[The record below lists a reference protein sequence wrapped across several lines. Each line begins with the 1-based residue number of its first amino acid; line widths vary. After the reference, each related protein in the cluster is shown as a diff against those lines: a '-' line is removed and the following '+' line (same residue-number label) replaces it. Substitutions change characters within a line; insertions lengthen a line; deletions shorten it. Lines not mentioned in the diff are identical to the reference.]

1 MTRFES
7 QRIRERSIF
16 SLSGPVLFELLML
29 FMVPAVDAYYMT
41 RVSPE
46 AVAAV
51 SAVLPVTGLGFILFA
66 PLTQAGSS
74 VAAQHLGAQN
84 HQLAGLTF
92 SSLLGLNVL
101 LGLFMSLVFITFAP
115 FLPEFVG
122 LTGSLAE
129 LASLYIRAL
138 GFGYVFLA
146 MKMTSSGVL
155 NALGRTQINM
165 WAAVLMNLV
174 NLGLNHLFVT
184 GALGFPKLG
193 VIGIAAASGIAWFV
207 SFLAALY
214 FCQHYLARPKV
225 IAASLP
231 AVRETLG
238 HVLRIGLPSSL
249 EPLSYQLSQ
258 VVISRIL
265 VSLGVLAVTT
275 KAYVANI
282 TLFSLLW
289 GAAFAS
295 GTQIKISHL
304 LGERS
309 YKEATSQLVSGV
321 KIALIGC
328 TVLSLILA
336 IGGPWILRIF
346 TEDPEVLRLGSQVL
360 WVAVFLEW
368 GRALNVIVGAALR
381 ASGDARFVAGFG
393 VASMWL
399 LAVTGAYMI
408 GVEAGLGLLGIWLV
422 MSLDEHL
429 RGWVSL
435 RRWMSGRWQSKTV
448 YR

>member
-1 MTRFES
+1 MTS
-7 QRIRERSIF
+7 VPIRDRSLF

-29 FMVPAVDAYYMT
+29 FMVPAIDAYYMT

-51 SAVLPVTGLGFILFA
+51 SAILPITGVGFILFL

-74 VAAQHLGAQN
+74 VAAQHLGAKN
-84 HQLAGLTF
+84 LSLAGLTF
-92 SSLLGLNVL
+92 TTLLALNIVL
-101 LGLFMSLVFITFAP
+101 GILVSLVFIGFAP
-115 FLPEFVG
+115 ILPGFVG
-122 LTGSLAE
+122 LEGE
-129 LASLYIRAL
+129 LASLAGTYIRAL

-146 MKMTSSGVL
+146 LKMTSSGIL

-165 WAAVLMNLV
+165 WAAVLMNII
-174 NLGLNHLFVT
+174 NLGLNHLLVT
-184 GALGFPKLG
+184 GPWGLPRFG
-193 VIGIAAASGIAWFV
+193 VTGIAAASALAWLG
-207 SFLAALY
+207 SFLLALF
-214 FCQHYLARPKV
+214 FCYRQFEKFSVV
-225 IAASLP
+225 IRSLP
-231 AVRETLG
+231 QVRETLG
-238 HVLRIGLPSSL
+238 HVLRIGLPSTL

-265 VSLGVLAVTT
+265 VSLGVLAITT
-275 KAYVANI
+275 KAYVANT

-295 GTQIKISHL
+295 GTQIKVSHL
-304 LGERS
+304 LGEKS
-309 YKEATSQLVSGV
+309 FKEATAQLISGV

-336 IGGPWILRIF
+336 VGGPWILRIF
-346 TEDPEVLRLGSQVL
+346 SSDPEVLKLGSQVL
-360 WVAVFLEW
+360 WIAVFLEW

-381 ASGDARFVAGFG
+381 ASGDARFVAIFG
-393 VASMWL
+393 VGSMWL
-399 LAVTGAYMI
+399 LAVAGSYLI
-408 GVEAGLGLLGIWLV
+408 GVEAGFGLLGIWLV
-422 MSLDEHL
+422 MGLDEHL

-435 RRWMSGRWQSKTV
+435 KRWLSGHWQSKTV

>member
-1 MTRFES
+1 LTRIEPKP
-7 QRIRERSIF
+7 IRERSIF

-41 RVSPE
+41 QVSPE
-46 AVAAV
+46 ALAAV
-51 SAVLPVTGLGFILFA
+51 SAILPVTGLGFILFA

-74 VAAQHLGAQN
+74 VAAQHLGAKN
-84 HQLAGLTF
+84 HQLAGMTF
-92 SSLLGLNVL
+92 SSLMVLNVL
-101 LGLFMSLVFITFAP
+101 LGLFMSLIFIGFAP
-115 FLPEFVG
+115 WLPKFVG
-122 LTGSLAE
+122 LEGQLAD

-138 GFGYVFLA
+138 GLGYVFLA
-146 MKMTSSGVL
+146 LKMTSSGVL
-155 NALGRTQINM
+155 NALGRTQVNM
-165 WAAVLMNLV
+165 WAAVLMNGI

-184 GALGFPKLG
+184 GIFGFPRLG
-193 VIGIAAASGIAWFV
+193 VAGIAAASAIAWLLA
-207 SFLAALY
+207 FLFALY
-214 FCQHYLARPKV
+214 FCHHHLAKP
-225 IAASLP
+225 SLLFKAWP
-231 AVRETLG
+231 QVRETLG

-295 GTQIKISHL
+295 GTQIKIAHL

-309 YKEATSQLVSGV
+309 YKEASAQLLSGV
-321 KIALIGC
+321 KIALLGC
-328 TVLSLILA
+328 TILSLFLA
-336 IGGPWILRIF
+336 LGGPWLLQIF
-346 TEDPEVLRLGSQVL
+346 TKDPDVLRLGSQVL
-360 WVAVFLEW
+360 WIAVLLEW
-368 GRALNVIVGAALR
+368 GRALNVIVGSALR
-381 ASGDARFVAGFG
+381 ASGDARFVASFG
-393 VASMWL
+393 IMSMWL

-422 MSLDEHL
+422 MTLDEHL

-435 RRWMSGRWQSKTV
+435 KRWMSGRWQSKTV

>member
-7 QRIRERSIF
+7 KPIRERSIF

-46 AVAAV
+46 AMAAV

-74 VAAQHLGAQN
+74 VAAQHLGAKNLQM
-84 HQLAGLTF
+84 AGLTF
-92 SSLLGLNVL
+92 TSLLGLNVG
-101 LGLFMSLVFITFAP
+101 LGLIMSLVFVSFAP

-122 LTGSLAE
+122 LEGTLAE
-129 LASLYIRAL
+129 VASVYIRAL

-146 MKMTSSGVL
+146 LKMTSSGIL

-165 WAAVLMNLV
+165 WAAVLMNGI

-184 GALGFPKLG
+184 GVFGFPKFG
-193 VIGIAAASGIAWFV
+193 VIGIAAASAIAWFL
-207 SFLAALY
+207 SFLFALY
-214 FCQHYLARPKV
+214 FCHHHLAKLKAVTSSMPQ
-225 IAASLP
+225 
-231 AVRETLG
+231 VRETLG

-309 YKEATSQLVSGV
+309 YKEATSQLIAGV
-321 KIALIGC
+321 KIALAGC

-336 IGGPWILRIF
+336 VGGPWFLRIF

-360 WVAVFLEW
+360 WIAVILEW

-393 VASMWL
+393 VMSMWL
-399 LAVTGAYMI
+399 LAVTGAYFI

-435 RRWMSGRWQSKTV
+435 KRWMSGRWQSKTV

>member
-1 MTRFES
+1 
-7 QRIRERSIF
+7 
-16 SLSGPVLFELLML
+16 ML

-74 VAAQHLGAQN
+74 VAAQHLGAKN
-84 HQLAGLTF
+84 YQLAGLTF
-92 SSLLGLNVL
+92 SSLLGMNVI
-101 LGLFMSLVFITFAP
+101 LGFVMSLVFITFAP

-122 LTGSLAE
+122 LTGSLAD

-146 MKMTSSGVL
+146 LKMTSSGIL

-174 NLGLNHLFVT
+174 NLSLNHLFVT
-184 GALGFPKLG
+184 GPWGFPKLG

-214 FCQHYLARPKV
+214 FCRHVLASPKAV
-225 IAASLP
+225 AASLP

-328 TVLSLILA
+328 TVLSLFLA
-336 IGGPWILRIF
+336 IGGPWLLRIF

-399 LAVTGAYMI
+399 LAVTGAYVI
-408 GVEAGLGLLGIWLV
+408 GVEAGLGLIGIWLV

>member
-1 MTRFES
+1 
-7 QRIRERSIF
+7 
-16 SLSGPVLFELLML
+16 ML
-29 FMVPAVDAYYMT
+29 FMIPAVDAFYMT

-51 SAVLPVTGLGFILFA
+51 SAVLPITGLGFILFA

-74 VAAQHLGAQN
+74 VAAQHLGARNQR
-84 HQLAGLTF
+84 LAGLTF
-92 SSLLGLNVL
+92 TSLLGLNVL
-101 LGLFMSLVFITFAP
+101 LGLFMSLIFIVSAP
-115 FLPEFVG
+115 YLPEFVG
-122 LTGSLAE
+122 LQGSLAE
-129 LASLYIRAL
+129 VAAVYIRAL

-146 MKMTSSGVL
+146 LKMTSSGIL
-155 NALGRTQINM
+155 NALGRTHINM
-165 WAAVLMNLV
+165 WAAVLMNV
-174 NLGLNHLFVT
+174 INLALNHLFVT
-184 GALGFPKLG
+184 GVLGFPKLG
-193 VIGIAAASGIAWFV
+193 VIGIAAASAMAWLLA
-207 SFLAALY
+207 FLVALY
-214 FCQHYLARPKV
+214 FCHHHLAKPAV
-225 IAASLP
+225 IRASLP
-231 AVRETLG
+231 QVRETLG

-265 VSLGVLAVTT
+265 VSIGVIAVTT

-309 YKEATSQLVSGV
+309 YKEATTQLLTGV
-321 KIALIGC
+321 KIALAGC
-328 TVLSLILA
+328 TILSLILA
-336 IGGPWILRIF
+336 VGGPWFLRIF
-346 TEDPEVLRLGSQVL
+346 TEDPEILRLGSQVL
-360 WVAVFLEW
+360 WIAVFLEW
-368 GRALNVIVGAALR
+368 GRALNVIVGSALR

-393 VASMWL
+393 VTSMWL
-399 LAVTGAYMI
+399 LAVTGAYFI

-429 RGWVSL
+429 RGWISL
-435 RRWMSGRWQSKTV
+435 KRWMSGRWQSKTV

>member
-1 MTRFES
+1 LTRFDS
-7 QRIRERSIF
+7 KPIRERSIF

-41 RVSPE
+41 RISPE

-51 SAVLPVTGLGFILFA
+51 SAVLPLTGLGFILFA

-74 VAAQHLGAQN
+74 VAAQHMGAQN
-84 HQLAGLTF
+84 QRLAGLTF
-92 SSLLGLNVL
+92 TSLLGLNVL
-101 LGLFMSLVFITFAP
+101 LGLFMSVVFISFAP

-122 LTGSLAE
+122 LQGSLAE
-129 LASLYIRAL
+129 VAAIYIRTL

-146 MKMTSSGVL
+146 LKMTSSGIL
-155 NALGRTQINM
+155 NALGRTEINM
-165 WAAVLMNLV
+165 WAAVLMNLI
-174 NLGLNHLFVT
+174 NLGLNHLFVM
-184 GALGFPKLG
+184 GVFGFPKLG
-193 VIGIAAASGIAWFV
+193 VIGIASASAMAWLL
-207 SFLAALY
+207 SFLFALY
-214 FCQHYLARPKV
+214 FCKHHLATWAVLKTSWPQ
-225 IAASLP
+225 
-231 AVRETLG
+231 VRETLG

-265 VSLGVLAVTT
+265 VSLGVLAITT

-309 YKEATSQLVSGV
+309 YKEATAQLLSGV
-321 KIALIGC
+321 KIALVGC
-328 TVLSLILA
+328 TILSLILA
-336 IGGPWILRIF
+336 VGGPWFLHIF
-346 TEDPEVLRLGSQVL
+346 TADPDVLRLGSQVL

-368 GRALNVIVGAALR
+368 GRALNVIVGSALR

-399 LAVTGAYMI
+399 LAVTGAYFI
-408 GVEAGLGLLGIWLV
+408 GVEAGLGLMGIWLV

-435 RRWMSGRWQSKTV
+435 KRWMSGRWQSKTV